1 MTTFSQRHTRTL
13 TCSRYGINGNRNNGN
28 NTMSNYKYILID
40 EFGGACRKFVSKLE
54 ATPYMT
60 DGMVLKA
67 LPRAPKS
74 NPYQLALTLLPEA
87 PF

>member
-1 MTTFSQRHTRTL
+1 MSQ
-13 TCSRYGINGNRNNGN
+13 
-28 NTMSNYKYILID
+28 YKYILID

-54 ATPYMT
+54 ATPYLT

-67 LPRAPKS
+67 LPRAPKF
-74 NPYQLALTLLPEA
+74 NPYQLASTILQEA